1 MKAFPES
8 TAPAEAP
15 CDPIAEL
22 RQEFDARL
30 DAVVSWAA
38 AEFAQRDARI
48 DALEAELRKL
58 DAAADLDG
66 EPRPWINIKRAAH
79 WLGVSPEWVR
89 LRCVSGYLD
98 AGKSGGK
105 WRVFASPDG
114 KPLERGS

>member
-1 MKAFPES
+1 MVSAFPKS
-8 TAPAEAP
+8 TAPAEASP
-15 CDPIAEL
+15 DPIAEL
-22 RQEFDARL
+22 RREFDA
-30 DAVVSWAA
+30 AISWAA
-38 AEFAQRDARI
+38 AEFAQRDTRI

-79 WLGVSPEWVR
+79 RLGVSPEWVR